1 MEERPK
7 YISEKIGFL
16 GQFASAIDDFTT
28 HKQIVSSKKVKKI
41 TGPSDHIEA
50 IERYLSDG
58 GKVTRLGPAYAEEP
72 ITYNTFA
79 SMRESSYNE

>member
-41 TGPSDHIEA
+41 T
-50 IERYLSDG
+50 
-58 GKVTRLGPAYAEEP
+58 
-72 ITYNTFA
+72 
-79 SMRESSYNE
+79 